1 MSKQI
6 IAGGVAI
13 GGGAPVTIQSM
24 CNTHTEDAK
33 ATIAQIHALEEAGCE
48 IVRVT
53 VPNMEA
59 AHALSEI
66 KENISIPLVADIHF
80 DYRLAVEAA
89 ARGAGCRCGQNSHQ
103 PRQHRGRRP
112 RQGGR

>member
-53 VPNMEA
+53 VPTPEA
-59 AHALSEI
+59 A
-66 KENISIPLVADIHF
+66 
-80 DYRLAVEAA
+80 EAA
-89 ARGAGCRCGQNSHQ
+89 PEAPPCRCPARCRLPPGCVRA
-103 PRQHRGRRP
+103 PG
-112 RQGGR
+112 